1 MNRARGFT
9 LIELLVVIA
18 IIAILAAVM
27 FPALMMARANGQ
39 ISKCIAHER
48 QLLGSLLMY
57 TQDWGGRLP
66 SKCFLTYSSSPGSPI
81 TGPYI
86 PYVKNTNILI
96 CQKSG
101 SYGYNRLLQGTL
113 GGRPWMPAFSD
124 RSDLQ
129 NNIDFIGRQLDSIR
143 NQRRVMAMI
152 CVLPPLS
159 NPGDPIN
166 PGGST
171 APPQGYEWEPHDLG
185 GEYAGR
191 MCNRHRGGTTYAF
204 LDGHCCWLKPT
215 GVKDG
220 FPIATYG
227 IDYDG
232 NGTYGD
238 VSFMR

>member
-39 ISKCIAHER
+39 ITKCIAHER

-57 TQDWGGRLP
+57 TQDYSGRLP
-66 SKCFLTYSSSPGSPI
+66 DHGFLSYSADAG
-81 TGPYI
+81 GPTRGPFV
-86 PYVKNTNILI
+86 PYVRNVDILI
-96 CQKSG
+96 CQKEG
-101 SYGYNRLLQGTL
+101 SYGYNRALCGTL
-113 GGRPWMPAFSD
+113 GGQAWIPGDFNGHVDVRK
-124 RSDLQ
+124 
-129 NNIDFIGRQLDSIR
+129 NIDFIGRQLDSIP
-143 NQRRVMAMI
+143 NHRRVMAII
-152 CVLPPLS
+152 CCVPDSIVNPSGPPR
-159 NPGDPIN
+159 GF
-166 PGGST
+166 
-171 APPQGYEWEPHDLG
+171 EWEPHDIG
-185 GEYAGR
+185 GEYAVRR
-191 MCNRHRGGTTYAF
+191 MQSRHRGGTTYAF
-204 LDGHCCWLKPT
+204 LDGHCCWLRPT

-220 FPIATYG
+220 FPITTYG